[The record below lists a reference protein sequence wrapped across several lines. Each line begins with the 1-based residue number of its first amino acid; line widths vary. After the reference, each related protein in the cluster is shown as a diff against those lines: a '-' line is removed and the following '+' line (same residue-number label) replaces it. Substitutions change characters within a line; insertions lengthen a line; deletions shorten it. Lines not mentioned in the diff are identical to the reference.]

1 VVSALAAEMQSVRI
15 GDWRDDADMGPLI
28 NAKQERRVLN
38 YLELGR
44 QEGARPI
51 VPGGKL
57 SGAKFDRGF
66 FVGPTLFDEVKPGMR
81 IAQEEI
87 FGPVLAAIPFRDPDH
102 AIEIANGTKYG
113 LGASIWTSDVR
124 RAVEFAKRVEA
135 GVVNVNPGGA
145 AGAIGAPFGGYKQ
158 SGFGRSHSSETI
170 LEYTQVKSVV
180 INAGF

>member
-1 VVSALAAEMQSVRI
+1 MFATSVIAADAGGVASRLGTMVLGLAVFAAVFGGILLLASLFK
-15 GDWRDDADMGPLI
+15 G
-28 NAKQERRVLN
+28 RRGEKV
-38 YLELGR
+38 
-44 QEGARPI
+44 QA
-51 VPGGKL
+51 
-57 SGAKFDRGF
+57 AA

-145 AGAIGAPFGGYKQ
+145 AGAVGAPFGGYKH

-180 INAGF
+180 INAGS